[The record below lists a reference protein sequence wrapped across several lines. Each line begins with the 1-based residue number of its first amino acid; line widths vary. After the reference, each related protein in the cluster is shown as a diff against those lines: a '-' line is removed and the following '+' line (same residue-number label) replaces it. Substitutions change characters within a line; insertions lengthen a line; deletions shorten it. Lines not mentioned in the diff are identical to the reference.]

1 MQQQQQQQQPAVAV
15 DPVQSTNGMG
25 MEHRSPVKARSVD
38 VGEGPLAVKMLR
50 LKAKLNSREI
60 SKAQYDYTM
69 KKLLRVKAF
78 GCDCG
83 ADLEKGVTKGE
94 GWMCNV
100 CEMDLP
106 AGTVVFR

>member
-1 MQQQQQQQQPAVAV
+1 VQQQQQQPAVAV

-25 MEHRSPVKARSVD
+25 REHRSPVKERSVD
-38 VGEGPLAVKMLR
+38 VGEGSLAVKMLR

-69 KKLLRVKAF
+69 RKLLRVKAF

-83 ADLEKGVTKGE
+83 ADLQRGITKGE

-106 AGTVVFR
+106 AETVVFR